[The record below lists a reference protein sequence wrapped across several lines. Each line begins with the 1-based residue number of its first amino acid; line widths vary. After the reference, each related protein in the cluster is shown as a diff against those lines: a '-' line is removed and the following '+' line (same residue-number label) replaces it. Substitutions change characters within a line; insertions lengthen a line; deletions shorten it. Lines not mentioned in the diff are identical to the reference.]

1 VGEVRLKTLSA
12 LPDFAER
19 AQRWHDALDLDEA
32 AELVREGRGEELRTR
47 LRERL
52 LGEVRTS

>member
-1 VGEVRLKTLSA
+1 VGEARRETLPA

-52 LGEVRTS
+52 LGEVKAS